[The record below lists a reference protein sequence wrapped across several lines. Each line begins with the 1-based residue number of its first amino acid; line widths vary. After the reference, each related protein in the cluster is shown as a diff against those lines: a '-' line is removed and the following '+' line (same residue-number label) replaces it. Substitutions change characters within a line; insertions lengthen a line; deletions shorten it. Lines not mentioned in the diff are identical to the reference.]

1 MMPIM
6 EVERKEQM
14 QKLHVKQ
21 ETQSKLMEMPIA
33 TKPAGI
39 VTCLL
44 NGTQGRM
51 EKGMLINQEK
61 KKKSIQT

>member
-6 EVERKEQM
+6 EVEREEQM

-21 ETQSKLMEMPIA
+21 ETQSKLMETPIA
-33 TKPAGI
+33 TKSAGI
-39 VTCLL
+39 VICLL
-44 NGTQGRM
+44 NGTQDRM